1 MSLRAI
7 KNSVTSRVGRQ
18 VLVTQKHS
26 PTLLVGAGIV
36 GVIATVVLASRATLK
51 MEEVLREAEE
61 KDNQIKGAVALETEN
76 YSEEDARKDKLGVR
90 VQTAGK
96 IVKLYAPAAIV
107 GVLSIGALA
116 GSHVILS
123 RRNVALTAAYAAVDR
138 GFKEYRQRVVEEFGE
153 LKDRE
158 FRFGMVE
165 NELAVDTD
173 DGVAV
178 KTVKGVDSKS
188 FEEFGYSIYA
198 KLFDEYNRYW
208 KKEWSMNQLFL
219 QCQQNYA
226 NDALRANGHLF
237 LNEVYD
243 MLGLPRTKAGA
254 VVGWVKGHGDDT
266 INFGIAETYDGMRF
280 IKGQERS
287 VVLDFNVHGVIL
299 DLI

>member
-61 KDNQIKGAVALETEN
+61 KDAQIKGAIALETEN
-76 YSEEDARKDKLGVR
+76 YSEEDARKDKIGVR
-90 VQTAGK
+90 VKTAGK

-107 GVLSIGALA
+107 GVLSVGALA

-178 KTVKGVDSKS
+178 KTVKGVDPKS
-188 FEEFGYSIYA
+188 FDERSIYA

-208 KKEWSMNQLFL
+208 KKEWTMNQLFI

-226 NDALRANGHLF
+226 NDLLRANGHVF

-243 MLGLPRTKAGA
+243 MLGIERTKAGA
-254 VVGWVKGHGDDT
+254 VVGWVKGHGDDK
-266 INFGIAETYDGMRF
+266 IDFGIADTYDGMRF